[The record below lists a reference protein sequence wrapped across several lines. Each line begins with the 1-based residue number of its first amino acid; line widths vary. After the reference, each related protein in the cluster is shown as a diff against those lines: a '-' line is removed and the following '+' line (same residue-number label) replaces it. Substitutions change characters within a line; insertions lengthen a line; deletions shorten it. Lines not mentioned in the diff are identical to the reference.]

1 MTCEKTMPDIKRNE
15 TVPYTPAQMYE
26 LVNNV
31 EQYSEFLP
39 GCQES
44 VVHSRNEDEVKASLV
59 IAASGM
65 SKSFTTMNR
74 LQKDKMIEIRLVDGP
89 FKRLEGFWRF
99 EPAEGGKHCEII
111 FDLSFEFSGMF
122 LDMMIS
128 PVISQVAD
136 AMVGAFQK
144 RAAEVYEPTNS

>member
-1 MTCEKTMPDIKRNE
+1 MPDIKRNE
-15 TVPYTPAQMYE
+15 TVPFTPAQMYD
-26 LVNNV
+26 LVNKV
-31 EQYSEFLP
+31 EHYSEFLP

-44 VVHSRNEDEVKASLV
+44 IVHSRTEDEVKASLV

-65 SKSFTTMNR
+65 TKSFTTVNR

-89 FKRLEGFWRF
+89 FKHLEGFWRF
-99 EPAEGGKHCEII
+99 EPVEDGKHCEII

-128 PVISQVAD
+128 PVISQIAD

-144 RAAEVYEPTNS
+144 RATEVYEPAKT